1 MKDQNQ
7 KDQIQKDQ
15 KDFLDLRF
23 IYFVIFYCK
32 KLVDFKL
39 NTLSMFLILVSMRQ
53 EEKEEKSEN
62 FDTCRTKNLNII
74 DLYDN
79 CIYTTSLITAFEQKC

>member
-1 MKDQNQ
+1 MLTLVKTSTHTGPLTIKDQN
-7 KDQIQKDQ
+7 QKDQ

-53 EEKEEKSEN
+53 EEDKKKVKIL
-62 FDTCRTKNLNII
+62 TL
-74 DLYDN
+74 
-79 CIYTTSLITAFEQKC
+79 AEQRI

>member
-1 MKDQNQ
+1 MPALVKTSTHTGPLTIKDQNQ
-7 KDQIQKDQ
+7 KDQNQKDQ

-53 EEKEEKSEN
+53 EEKEEKM
-62 FDTCRTKNLNII
+62 
-74 DLYDN
+74 
-79 CIYTTSLITAFEQKC
+79 